1 MPYGW
6 DYSTEEPTNSP
17 QHQPHHHQAQFRP
30 TMAHHLLLINFTL
43 RCSNIAEIRPCDEG
57 TFVESSAETLSTMLD
72 TADLIRLVLISS
84 CSNQMITFE
93 PENLFWAETD
103 GAVLSVHVPVHEAG
117 DRHSSR
123 KQ

>member
-1 MPYGW
+1 MDLTRIEALPLKRLL
-6 DYSTEEPTNSP
+6 NLF
-17 QHQPHHHQAQFRP
+17 QPS
-30 TMAHHLLLINFTL
+30 AHPSLYFLPSH
-43 RCSNIAEIRPCDEG
+43 SDEG
-57 TFVESSAETLSTMLD
+57 TFVESSAETLFTMLD

-117 DRHSSR
+117 DRHESR

>member
-1 MPYGW
+1 
-6 DYSTEEPTNSP
+6 
-17 QHQPHHHQAQFRP
+17 
-30 TMAHHLLLINFTL
+30 
-43 RCSNIAEIRPCDEG
+43 
-57 TFVESSAETLSTMLD
+57 MLD

-117 DRHSSR
+117 DRHESR

>member
-1 MPYGW
+1 
-6 DYSTEEPTNSP
+6 
-17 QHQPHHHQAQFRP
+17 
-30 TMAHHLLLINFTL
+30 MAHHLLLINFTL
-43 RCSNIAEIRPCDEG
+43 RCSNIAEIRPCEEG

-117 DRHSSR
+117 DRHESR